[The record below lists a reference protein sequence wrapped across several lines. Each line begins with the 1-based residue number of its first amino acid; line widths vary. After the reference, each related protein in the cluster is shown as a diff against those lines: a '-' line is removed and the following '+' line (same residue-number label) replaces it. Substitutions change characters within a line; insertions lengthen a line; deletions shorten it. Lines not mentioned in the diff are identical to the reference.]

1 MRARR
6 IQGGSAVDQFTGP
19 RRDPQLIAGV
29 ATVSALG
36 TLRYEQFRLVE
47 DSQETRGGS
56 QNLGGTTHA
65 VSGVVLV
72 IKLIVRV
79 TVGRA
84 ALSLYHNTF
93 RGTREATPE

>member
-1 MRARR
+1 MRHAASR
-6 IQGGSAVDQFTGP
+6 AVP
-19 RRDPQLIAGV
+19 RSTSSRALAAIRQLIAGV

-47 DSQETRGGS
+47 ASQETRGGS

-65 VSGVVLV
+65 VSGIVLV

-93 RGTREATPE
+93 RGTRER